1 MIQSSIVLNGF
12 HIFLQRAFS
21 SSRLHASVVGSVNH
35 VIREV
40 DEQLGEAAFGRSVI
54 AENR

>member
-21 SSRLHASVVGSVNH
+21 SSWLHASVVGSVNH
-35 VIREV
+35 VIGEI

-54 AENR
+54 AKDR